1 MRNER
6 GFASSTTSW
15 AVFSREDEG
24 AEGRAA
30 EAVDDEACED
40 LLWMDFAL
48 FVGGDE
54 LFPSRSVK

>member
-1 MRNER
+1 M
-6 GFASSTTSW
+6 
-15 AVFSREDEG
+15 FSREDEG